1 MKNFDLKFRN
11 KKFWIFDLDNTLY
24 SASSGIFN
32 KIDERMTKFI
42 SYKIQVTKEEAYKIQ
57 KKLYYKYGTTL
68 FGLIKSYNIDP
79 FEFLEYVHN
88 VRFKSIKKSVKLKNL
103 MDNLPGNKLI
113 FTNGDEK
120 WARKIIYALGIQDSI
135 DEIFDI
141 IKADFIPKP
150 QVKTYQNFLKSL
162 NINPEE
168 SVFFEDTERNLKYA
182 NSIGITTVHI
192 DETLNNKNLKS
203 FVDFR
208 FKCIKTALETIDRN
222 LNNN

>member
-1 MKNFDLKFRN
+1 VKILDLKFKK

-24 SASSGIFN
+24 KASSGIFK
-32 KIDERMTKFI
+32 KIDNRMTKFI
-42 SYKIQVTKEEAYKIQ
+42 SYKINVTKNEAFRIQ
-57 KKLYYKYGTTL
+57 KKLYQKYGTTL
-68 FGLIKSYNIDP
+68 FGLMKSHNIDP

-88 VRFKSIKKSVKLKNL
+88 ICLENIKKSEKLKNL
-103 MDNLPGNKLI
+103 IDSLPGNKLI

-120 WARKIIYALGIQDSI
+120 WARKVICALGIQNSI

-141 IKADFIPKP
+141 IKADFVPKP
-150 QVKTYQNFLKSL
+150 QIKTYKKFLKTF
-162 NINPEE
+162 NINPEK

-182 NSIGITTVHI
+182 NSVGITTVHI
-192 DETLNNKNLKS
+192 DEKLNDKYHKS